1 MPKFKIE
8 IQVTLIAI
16 IIGAVVVT
24 TGYFAY
30 QSLSK
35 IVFTIHQETRPDNR
49 LFLMKD
55 IANDLTAMEN
65 NVRLYALTNNRADL
79 QLYDSLQSKIIA
91 NLETL
96 TNINI
101 NEPINQQL
109 TDSLITLSAEKLGLW
124 DDVLKLHL
132 TTSKTEPAFTDLYT
146 KLEEQKTDTIT
157 SETEI
162 RQKGLIGN
170 IFSGEKDT
178 TANNQETKPK
188 GLLKKIFGGKTT
200 IIDTTVVERPI
211 EKDSIRQEIK
221 NIETKMVDEDILLAA
236 REKKLIERNII
247 LTKSINEIIVESEKI
262 ENASLIAKTK
272 EADLLAEITYKRL
285 AIFTISAVILLLIAL
300 YMFFKYLGRSKNY
313 QKALQNA
320 KNEAENLAKAKEQ
333 FASNVSHELRTP
345 VNAIYGLSEQL
356 MHQNTGELAKDQIAV
371 IAQSARH
378 LKNIIND
385 TLDFSK
391 IQSNKLKI
399 DSVHFSPFEIVNE
412 VINLEQHEATKKG
425 ISLTYK
431 IEGQLPD
438 ALVGDSVRLKQI
450 LINLIGNAIK
460 FTDEGS
466 VVLRVK
472 STKKKYLMHQ
482 LDMTVIDSGIGMPKE
497 HIKNIF
503 DEFVQLENQSGKK
516 FSGTGLGLS
525 IVKKLVQLQKGT
537 INVKSDEGVG
547 TEINISI
554 PYPEGKKENIEQVQF
569 ESIKI
574 PESFKNLKILI
585 ADDEDFNIF
594 LMKSIL
600 KKWGSN
606 FKIVDNGNEA
616 VNAAMHENFDLILM
630 DLRMPGK
637 NGIEAAKE
645 ILLHKPKTNIVAVTA
660 TNEDIDNEKC
670 KAAGMKG
677 ILLKP
682 FSEKELFDQVS
693 ALVPL
698 EVKSKINSGENKK
711 IDFDEAK
718 RFSNGDEAFLIEMS
732 RLFLKSTNNGL
743 EKIKTSIQQK
753 NYNEIFETCHKM
765 AAPCKH
771 FHANDLYKSIKL
783 LEDHAKHK
791 SSWTEII
798 EIANQLESEIIIT
811 NKIVKETLNI

>member
-65 NVRLYALTNNRADL
+65 NVRLYALTNNRSDL
-79 QLYDSLQSKIIA
+79 QLYDSLQSKTIA
-91 NLETL
+91 NIEML
-96 TNINI
+96 TMLKTD
-101 NEPINQQL
+101 EPITQIL

-132 TTSKTEPAFTDLYT
+132 TASKTEPAFTDLYS

-178 TANNQETKPK
+178 TANDQETKPK

-200 IIDTTVVERPI
+200 IVDTTVIELPI
-211 EKDSIRQEIK
+211 EKDSIRQEVQ
-221 NIETKMVDEDILLAA
+221 NIETKMADEDIRLAA

-247 LTKSINEIIVESEKI
+247 LTRDINKIIIESEKI
-262 ENASLIAKTK
+262 ENASLIAKTQ
-272 EADLLAEITYKRL
+272 EADQLAEITYKRL

-300 YMFFKYLGRSKNY
+300 YMFFKYIGRSKNY

-356 MHQNTGELAKDQIAV
+356 MHQNTGDLAKDQIAV

-399 DSVHFSPFEIVNE
+399 DAVHFSPYEVFNE
-412 VINLEQHEATKKG
+412 VINLEKNEANKKG
-425 ISLTYK
+425 IDLNFE

-438 ALVGDSVRLKQI
+438 ALVGDPVRLKQI

-466 VVLRVK
+466 VVLKVK
-472 STKKKYLMHQ
+472 STRKKYLMHQ
-482 LDMTVIDSGIGMPKE
+482 LELTVIDSGIGMPNE

-547 TEINISI
+547 TEISISI

-569 ESIKI
+569 ETITI
-574 PESFKNLKILI
+574 PDTFKNLKILI
-585 ADDEDFNIF
+585 ADDEDFNTF
-594 LMKSIL
+594 LMKAIL
-600 KKWGSN
+600 KKWGSY
-606 FKIVDNGNEA
+606 FKIVANGNEA
-616 VNAAMHENFDLILM
+616 VDAATRENFDLILM

-670 KAAGMKG
+670 MAAGMKG
-677 ILLKP
+677 VLLKP
-682 FSEKELFDQVS
+682 FSEKELFDKVKT
-693 ALVPL
+693 LVTI
-698 EVKSKINSGENKK
+698 EAKNKNNIGENKK
-711 IDFDEAK
+711 IDFNEAK
-718 RFSNGDEAFLIEMS
+718 RFSNGDEAFLTEMS

-743 EKIKTSIQQK
+743 EEIKKSMLQK
-753 NYNEIFETCHKM
+753 DYDAIAEICHKM
-765 AAPCKH
+765 ASPCKH
-771 FHANDLYKSIKL
+771 FHAHDLYKSIKL
-783 LEDHAKHK
+783 LEENVKQK
-791 SSWTEII
+791 SNWLAIVEMV
-798 EIANQLESEIIIT
+798 NRLESEINIT